1 MRGPSSDILPGV
13 SFTEWLLFL
22 HVAAAFAVVAA
33 ITVFTILVVV
43 GRRIDRPADAVAIF
57 RIGDPANILVQAGS
71 VVALLVGIWLAIR
84 LPEYHPWDGWLIGAY
99 VLWAIAG
106 GAGGVTGKEYE
117 RIRKSAQQLV
127 AEGKLEPSATLR
139 AELRSTKALVL
150 HLVVVAAV
158 LALLADMI
166 FKPGA

>member
-1 MRGPSSDILPGV
+1 MSLND
-13 SFTEWLLFL
+13 WLLFL

-33 ITVFTILVVV
+33 VTVFTLLVFTT
-43 GRRIDRPADAVAIF
+43 RRIDRPGEALPFF

-71 VVALLVGIWLAIR
+71 VLALILGIVLAIR
-84 LPEYHPWDGWLIGAY
+84 LPEYHPWDGWLIAAY
-99 VLWAIAG
+99 VLWLIAG
-106 GAGGVTGKEYE
+106 GFGGATGKEYQ
-117 RIRKSAQQLV
+117 RIRKHAEALV
-127 AEGKLEPSATLR
+127 AEGKLEPSAELR

-158 LALLADMI
+158 VALVVDMI